1 MGAYSSD
8 CYFPEYSDKEVL
20 EAVNRRALPELQ
32 SKSRLSAK
40 KKKDVTFTL
49 KQTKSNYR
57 QPGEQELV
65 VDERNTLKGFEV

>member
-8 CYFPEYSDKEVL
+8 CYFPEYSDKELL
-20 EAVNRRALPELQ
+20 EAGNRHAFPERQ

-40 KKKDVTFTL
+40 KKKDVTFTI

-57 QPGEQELV
+57 HHGEQELV
-65 VDERNTLKGFEV
+65 VDEKNSLKGFEV